1 MAPLL
6 DVRPPNTGVQW
17 QLTGGGPWLAR
28 SSAQYRPGK
37 PAALMVFE
45 DGPSVYLDLLK
56 TPWVLDHLI
65 HQGEITPDENSLR
78 SMEYDTLD
86 DTYARFVLDE
96 ILPAVVLRHYTIVN
110 EPDGWAIAGQS
121 SGGIAAFTVAWH
133 RPDRFHKVLT
143 QNGSFA
149 NIRGGNVYPDLI
161 RQTAAKPLRILLLS
175 GLPERVALALAWL

>member
-45 DGPSVYLDLLK
+45 DGPSVYLDLLM

-65 HQGEITPDENSLR
+65 HQGEITPN
-78 SMEYDTLD
+78 DTD
-86 DTYARFVLDE
+86 ARFVLDE

-143 QNGSFA
+143 RNGSFA